1 MTTDQTSD
9 RSKDDGGLIVLSCMR
24 SDFSPMETQTPPLP
38 PLWRTYGLA
47 KLGVKTQ
54 PKLSSIVCA
63 AMGTISTNC
72 KTVRSAGNLH
82 KSCSEWS
89 RSLTSETWPK
99 QGHCVRWRIHMA
111 ISFSLSAGVTSI
123 HSFIHS
129 CRFENRGREGL
140 GGGTD
145 PPTQE
150 NRGSASLN
158 CKAWLWRWGSCNT
171 SADAH
176 THTLGAKGS

>member
-1 MTTDQTSD
+1 M
-9 RSKDDGGLIVLSCMR
+9 
-24 SDFSPMETQTPPLP
+24 
-38 PLWRTYGLA
+38 LA
-47 KLGVKTQ
+47 KSGVKTQ

-63 AMGTISTNC
+63 ALGTISTNC

-99 QGHCVRWRIHMA
+99 QGHCVRRRIHMA
-111 ISFSLSAGVTSI
+111 LSFSLSAGVTSI

-129 CRFENRGREGL
+129 CRLENRG
-140 GGGTD
+140 GGGVLGVGLT

-158 CKAWLWRWGSCNT
+158 CKAWLWHWGSCNT
-171 SADAH
+171 SSDVHTH